1 MDPFHA
7 IFSHFINIQGSCLGR
22 NQGAGGSCLGRNQ
35 GRGTDVDKMT
45 ENVMKWV
52 HMQAIKLIF
61 GLATSVFNFP
71 SPRNTLSPKLWLTII
86 ILFFLMK
93 TSDF

>member
-1 MDPFHA
+1 MDPFHV
-7 IFSHFINIQGSCLGR
+7 IFSHFINIQ
-22 NQGAGGSCLGRNQ
+22 GSCLGRNQ

-71 SPRNTLSPKLWLTII
+71 SPYNTLSLKLWLTII
-86 ILFFLMK
+86 K
-93 TSDF
+93 N